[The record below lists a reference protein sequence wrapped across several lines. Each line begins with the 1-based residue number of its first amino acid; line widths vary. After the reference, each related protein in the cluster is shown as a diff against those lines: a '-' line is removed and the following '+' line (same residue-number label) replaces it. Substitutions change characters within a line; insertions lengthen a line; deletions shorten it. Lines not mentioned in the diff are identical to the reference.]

1 MELYHY
7 TDQNGFIGIIGN
19 KNLWATKVQYLN
31 DNNEFHLALSIAK
44 EQLEKL
50 HKTKRSKNELDRIGR
65 LNATLKNIKNINM
78 CVCSLSEKGDL
89 LSQWRGYSS
98 GLGGY
103 SIGFKKD
110 ILETVALR
118 NNFQLRKCIYDKKQ
132 QVKIIKDLIIETLSK
147 FSDYEEPNT
156 EFLGCS
162 SKSSDYFNDQLAKLA
177 PIIKDSSFSEES
189 EWRLISSKGLC
200 LTILDYRVGRS
211 MLTPYFK
218 IQFKEAF
225 KKALSKVVVG
235 HTPHEKLA
243 ISATEMFLYKHVGNI
258 HVKAS
263 LIPYRNW

>member
-7 TDQNGFIGIIGN
+7 TDQNGFIGIISN

-44 EQLEKL
+44 EELEKL
-50 HKTKRSKNELDRIGR
+50 QKIQRSKNELDRIGR

-110 ILETVALR
+110 ILETVALS
-118 NNFQLRKCIYDKKQ
+118 NYFQLRKCFYDKEQ
-132 QVKIIKDLIIETLSK
+132 QVKIIKNLIFETLSK
-147 FSDYEEPNT
+147 FAGYEEPNT
-156 EFLGCS
+156 ECLGYS
-162 SKSSDYFNDQLAKLA
+162 SESSDYFNEKLAKLA
-177 PIIKDSSFSEES
+177 PIIKDSSFSEEA

-200 LTILDYRVGRS
+200 LSVLDYRAGRS
-211 MLTPYFK
+211 MLTPYYN
-218 IQFKEAF
+218 IQFNEDF
-225 KKALSKVVVG
+225 KKALSKVIVG

-243 ISATEMFLYKHVGNI
+243 ISATDMFLYKHVGKI
-258 HVKAS
+258 HVQAS